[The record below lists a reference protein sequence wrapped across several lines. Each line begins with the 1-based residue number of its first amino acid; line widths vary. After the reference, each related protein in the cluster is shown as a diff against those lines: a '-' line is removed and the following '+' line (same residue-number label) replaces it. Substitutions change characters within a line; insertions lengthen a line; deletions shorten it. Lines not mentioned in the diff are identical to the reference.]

1 MTLLKVDPAQIEEVR
16 KQYENTPLWL
26 KTPNGMSTKLTE
38 QQWLV
43 VHTSDF
49 MRKFGNWFYITLKKL
64 IEAVSPIA
72 YSLPQ
77 TGENLEI
84 YTSYKKEIAG
94 WRNIVINWAIKK
106 LPTDSPSSIG
116 TIQISRTRL
125 RDALAHGRGDLK
137 FLILQDLDILI
148 KNGVLYH
155 VWKNGKYIFYNFA
168 HPIKY
173 DGIDFIARL
182 VVKTDRNGN
191 RFYDHE
197 FSEKIKKDALPN
209 GTGAMEKT
217 TDNLTHLSS
226 KNILQD
232 ILDVNEKSISI
243 PLDPDTGEPA
253 L

>member
-1 MTLLKVDPAQIEEVR
+1 MNILIIDPAQIEEVR

-26 KTPNGMSTKLTE
+26 KAPNGMPTKLTE

-49 MRKFGNWFYITLKKL
+49 MRKFGNWFYVTLKKQ
-64 IEAVSPIA
+64 IEALLPVA
-72 YSLPQ
+72 YSIQ
-77 TGENLEI
+77 QKGESQEAYKAYKNEI
-84 YTSYKKEIAG
+84 EG
-94 WRNIVINWAIKK
+94 WRNTVIDWAFKK
-106 LPTDSPSSIG
+106 LPTASPSSIG
-116 TIQISRTRL
+116 TVLFSRTRL
-125 RDALAHGRGDLK
+125 HDALAHGRGDLK

-148 KNGVLYH
+148 EKGVLYH
-155 VWKNGKYIFYNFA
+155 VWKKENNIFYNFA
-168 HPIKY
+168 YPIKY
-173 DGIDFIARL
+173 DDIDFIARL

-243 PLDPDTGEPA
+243 PLDPDTGEPT